1 MINPEEIGNIVRAE
15 ESLWWFRGM
24 RRIAFTL
31 LDPLIGSDPVERIFE
46 GGAGTGYFAALVAA
60 RYRVPVVAADLDA
73 QAVRISARDHG
84 IPSVQADLL
93 ALPFRDRSF
102 DLVLLMDVLAHFS
115 PGEDC
120 RAFSECARLVR
131 PGGRLLVRTSA
142 LEIFRSRHSEFVWE
156 RQRFTPGRLRNL
168 AAGAGLEIER
178 LTFANCLLSPL
189 ALFKFRIWEPL
200 VRARPASGLTPLPAP
215 VDRLFYAALSLESL
229 LIRAGFRLPFG
240 QSLYLVARRPP
251 EARRRRTGL

>member
-24 RRIAFTL
+24 RRIAFAL
-31 LDPLIGSDPVERIFE
+31 LDPLLGSNQVERIFE

-60 RYRVPVVAADLDA
+60 RYGVRVVAADLDA
-73 QAVRISARDHG
+73 QAVRISHRRHG
-84 IPSVQADLL
+84 IPSVQANLL
-93 ALPFRDRSF
+93 ALPFPDASF
-102 DLVLLMDVLAHFS
+102 DLVLLMDVLAHFAR
-115 PGEDC
+115 GEDLV
-120 RAFSECARLVR
+120 AFGECARLVR

-168 AAGAGLEIER
+168 AAAGGLEIER

-200 VRARPASGLTPLPAP
+200 VRARPASGLKPLPAP
-215 VDRLFYAALSLESL
+215 VDRLFYAALHLESL
-229 LIRAGFRLPFG
+229 LVRAGLRLPFG
-240 QSLYLVARRPP
+240 QSLYLVARKPH
-251 EARRRRTGL
+251 